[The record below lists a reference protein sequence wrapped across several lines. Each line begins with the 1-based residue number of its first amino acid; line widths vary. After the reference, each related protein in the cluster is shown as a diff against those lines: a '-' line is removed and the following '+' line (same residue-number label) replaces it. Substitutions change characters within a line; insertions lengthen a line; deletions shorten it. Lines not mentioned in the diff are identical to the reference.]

1 MVYYWNVHAFDDITQ
16 LSVYSYKHPSLSF
29 PSMLYFFSRR
39 RKSASNA
46 RKLLEKGKKRPQVCV
61 NEGTI
66 DRCKPREISCL
77 TTTHY
82 YNSEWQK
89 GYSSQAQDCDFR
101 SVHRERMRCSVAR
114 LTHCPHHYTKPT
126 CEAWAPT
133 LTVRRAMPRQ
143 RWITWL
149 TRKNPR
155 VGGILSYM
163 YFQLYQY

>member
-1 MVYYWNVHAFDDITQ
+1 MSFCPSKLVIFLFMVYYWNVHAFDDITQ

-114 LTHCPHHYTKPT
+114 LTHCPHHYTNQRVKL
-126 CEAWAPT
+126 E
-133 LTVRRAMPRQ
+133 LQ
-143 RWITWL
+143 RW
-149 TRKNPR
+149 
-155 VGGILSYM
+155 
-163 YFQLYQY
+163 QYGALCQDKDELPG